1 MKKVIEG
8 TFILFLTC
16 FSFYYTDKV
25 INLINERDPLMVEIV
40 NIKNNYEILPVGAII
55 DDDTIIPGILGK
67 EVDVDKSYN
76 NMKSSG
82 IFREEALI
90 FKDLYPNTSL
100 KDNKDKYIIRGNS
113 TRKTVAILVILN
125 NNVDDIKKIDNV
137 TVFMNHSDLTIANI
151 NLLKDKEIYTY
162 GNNGIYS
169 SEILTSDN
177 AVISKLSNNKS
188 NYCMIKNKD
197 DNILNLCNKKNMYV
211 VIPSVVGGY
220 YEVKNNLSNGSI
232 ILLDNLNDI
241 DVIVKYIKSKGYDI
255 VTLSTLLR
263 E

>member
-1 MKKVIEG
+1 MKRVIEG

-40 NIKNNYEILPVGAII
+40 NAKNDYEILPVSAVI
-55 DDDTIIPGILGK
+55 DNDTIIPGILGK

-90 FKDLYPNTSL
+90 FKDLYPNNSL
-100 KDNKDKYIIRGNS
+100 KDNKDKYIIRGN
-113 TRKTVAILVILN
+113 TIEKEVAILVIFN
-125 NNVDDIKKIDNV
+125 NNIDDIKRIDNV
-137 TVFMNHSDLTIANI
+137 TVFINHSDLTIYNI

-162 GNNGIYS
+162 GSNGIYN
-169 SEILTSDN
+169 SEVLTSDN
-177 AVISKLSNNKS
+177 ALINKISNNKS

-197 DNILNLCNKKNMYV
+197 DDTLKLCNEKNMYV
-211 VIPSVVGGY
+211 VIPSVIGGY

-232 ILLDNLNDI
+232 ILLDNLKDI
-241 DVIVKYIKSKGYDI
+241 DVIIKYIKSKGYDI